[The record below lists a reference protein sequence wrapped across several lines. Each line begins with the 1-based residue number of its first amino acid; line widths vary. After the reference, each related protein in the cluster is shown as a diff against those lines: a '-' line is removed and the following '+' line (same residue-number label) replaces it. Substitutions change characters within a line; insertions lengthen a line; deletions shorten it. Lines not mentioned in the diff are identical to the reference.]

1 MLCIIYS
8 MISWLKRYMIP
19 HGGNN
24 HRPQL
29 LHRESA
35 RTTIVMVILFE
46 VFVFL
51 LPTLSF
57 QQHAEKNLAAVLP
70 TVLATLT
77 NEERVHEKLPELNVN
92 PALTRA
98 AELKAQDMATK
109 GYFAHTSPEGK
120 TPWHWL
126 KTAGYEYQYAGE
138 NLAINFSDSKD
149 VTAAWMKSPGHR
161 ANIVKGMYTEV
172 GTGVAT
178 GMYEGRETVFVAQV
192 YASPLSAHFGN
203 GPRPLAKKDTPQ
215 TTEVSNMVA
224 TVSEPEQTVLGAEAP
239 LAVSATDQEISPV
252 TEATIVQQAQA
263 SPAHTT
269 NTVLV
274 VIAGIVFVVV
284 LLTVVIKVNTQ
295 HPDLITN
302 GLAVVAV
309 IGGIMVGNTFLS
321 SNNLQT
327 SQTEYS
333 FVPDVIEIFKWE

>member
-1 MLCIIYS
+1 
-8 MISWLKRYMIP
+8 
-19 HGGNN
+19 
-24 HRPQL
+24 
-29 LHRESA
+29 
-35 RTTIVMVILFE
+35 
-46 VFVFL
+46 
-51 LPTLSF
+51 
-57 QQHAEKNLAAVLP
+57 
-70 TVLATLT
+70 
-77 NEERVHEKLPELNVN
+77 
-92 PALTRA
+92 
-98 AELKAQDMATK
+98 
-109 GYFAHTSPEGK
+109 
-120 TPWHWL
+120 
-126 KTAGYEYQYAGE
+126 
-138 NLAINFSDSKD
+138 
-149 VTAAWMKSPGHR
+149 
-161 ANIVKGMYTEV
+161 
-172 GTGVAT
+172 
-178 GMYEGRETVFVAQV
+178 
-192 YASPLSAHFGN
+192 LSAHFGN